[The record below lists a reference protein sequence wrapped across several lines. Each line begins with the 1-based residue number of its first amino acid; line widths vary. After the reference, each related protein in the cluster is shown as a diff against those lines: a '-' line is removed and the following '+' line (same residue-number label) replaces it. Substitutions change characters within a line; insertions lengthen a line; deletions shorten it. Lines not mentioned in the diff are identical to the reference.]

1 MTDQELEQEVDR
13 LMDELISVVDGQHA
27 MASDIALCE
36 VMAAGCTDAADC
48 QRLMGMVIEALSAR
62 LIEVATGMEVLH

>member
-13 LMDELISVVDGQHA
+13 LMDGLIEVVDGQHA

-36 VMAAGCTDAADC
+36 VMAAGATDAADC

-62 LIEVATGMEVLH
+62 LVELVSGVEVLH